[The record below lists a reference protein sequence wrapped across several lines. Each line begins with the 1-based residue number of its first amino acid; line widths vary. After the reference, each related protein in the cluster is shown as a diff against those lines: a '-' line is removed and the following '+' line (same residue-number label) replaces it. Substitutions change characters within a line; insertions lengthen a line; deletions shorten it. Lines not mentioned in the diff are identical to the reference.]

1 MKRSQWPY
9 STLSIALLIVCL
21 VAVNVIFSLIPLR
34 IDVTDD
40 KLYTISEGTETILS
54 DLEDTVTI
62 KYYFS
67 KSYAELPPQFKAYA
81 QRIEELLSEYVHLAD
96 GAVKLETFDP
106 QPDSEEEEWAQ
117 KYGISQ
123 VRLPNGESFY
133 LGMTALL
140 LDQEVSIPFFD
151 LRREK
156 FLEYDIS
163 QAILSLNT
171 TKAPQIGILTAL
183 NLRGGRPQMGRPQ
196 QPAGEW
202 GMYSELKKNF
212 EIEMLQPN
220 LEEIPEAI
228 TLLVLMHPK
237 RLSERTQYA
246 LDQYVLRGGRL
257 IVLVDPNS
265 NHEARTS
272 PGSQMGRPPDVK
284 SDLPKLLKN
293 WGVEFDS
300 GKLVGDFRYATQ
312 INAGNGQ
319 IVRYPIWMS
328 LSPEALDAEHPI
340 TSQLE
345 TLLFADAG
353 HLKKVKDSSVEFT
366 PIIQTSPDSGTVDA
380 MMVQF
385 SQPAQITRDLKPD
398 QESKVLAA
406 LVRDQF
412 KTAFPEGRPPK
423 PPKQDEDQSQEET
436 PDPPLKHAHL
446 SEAKE
451 PQTIL
456 VVADVDFVSDTFSV
470 QKLNFL
476 GQVVLQPLNDN
487 LNFIFNAIET
497 LSGNDALMS
506 VRSRGR
512 FSRPFTRVLALE
524 NQAQLRFQKEEAT
537 LQKSLQEVQAKLKNL
552 QEKKDPQKKRLLT
565 QEQQTEIR
573 KFRAEE
579 LQTRKR
585 LRLVRKSLRQDI
597 ETLGNMLL
605 ALNILLIPAIVG
617 IVGIV
622 SYRSRTR
629 KRKK

>member
-1 MKRSQWPY
+1 MKRSQWSY
-9 STLSIALLIVCL
+9 STLSIALLVVCL
-21 VAVNVIFSLIPLR
+21 VAVNVIFSFIPLR

-67 KSYAELPPQFKAYA
+67 KNYAELPPQFKAYA
-81 QRIEELLSEYVHLAD
+81 QRIEELLREYAHLAD

-106 QPDSEEEEWAQ
+106 EPDSEEEEWAQ

-171 TKAPQIGILTAL
+171 TKSPKIGILTAL

-202 GMYSELKKNF
+202 AMYSELKKNF
-212 EIEMLQPN
+212 DVEMLQPN
-220 LEEIPEAI
+220 IEEVPEAI

-265 NHEARTS
+265 NHEARTA
-272 PGSQMGRPPDVK
+272 PGPQMGRPPDAK

-293 WGVEFDS
+293 WGVEFDA

-312 INAGNGQ
+312 INAGRGE
-319 IVRYPIWMS
+319 IVRYPVWMS
-328 LSPEALDAEHPI
+328 LSSEALDAEHPI

-366 PIIQTSPDSGTVDA
+366 PIIQTSPDSGTIDA

-423 PPKQDEDQSQEET
+423 PPKKEGDQSQEAA
-436 PDPPLKHAHL
+436 DLPLKNAHL
-446 SEAKE
+446 SQAEE

-470 QKLNFL
+470 QKLDFL

-537 LQKSLQEVQAKLKNL
+537 LQQSLQEVQAKLKNL

-565 QEQQTEIR
+565 KEQQNEIR

-597 ETLGNMLL
+597 ETLGNRLL

-622 SYRSRTR
+622 SYRSRSR